1 MGLLVHN
8 LTFVVDRRRFS
19 IGDRI
24 KNRGLMRIMTKK
36 NNQHVFG
43 LALLLGLF
51 STLGPFT
58 IDMYLPA
65 FPEIVKQFETT
76 PSLVQLSLTACLLG
90 LGIGQ
95 LVMGSLSD
103 VHGRRIPL
111 LISMTVYVI
120 ASIACAIAPNIG
132 ILIAFRFVQGF
143 AASAGIVISRA
154 IARDLYSG
162 HQLTKFFSLLLLVGN
177 LGPLV
182 APVSG
187 SGVLN
192 FTNWKGVFIALAIL
206 GIYLLAMT
214 KWGLQETLPSD
225 RRRPSN
231 IVQQLQ
237 NYRSLL
243 RDRQFVGYMLAQGI
257 MIAGVFAYV
266 SGTPFI
272 YQDIYGVSPTVFAF
286 LFGSNGISLIIGS
299 QLVGRMSHR
308 VSEHAFLLFGLW
320 LALLASVAVLV
331 TAFLHGPL
339 FALVIPLFIFVAAIG
354 VTSTAAFPLAMESQS
369 HMAGSAAAL
378 LGVIPFLLG
387 AVVSPLVGIAG
398 EDTAVPLGVIILLTS
413 ISAMLSYFFL
423 GKKTSTLSS

>member
-1 MGLLVHN
+1 
-8 LTFVVDRRRFS
+8 
-19 IGDRI
+19 
-24 KNRGLMRIMTKK
+24 MTNK
-36 NNQHVFG
+36 NNQHVFR

-65 FPEIVKQFETT
+65 FPEIVKQFDTT
-76 PSLVQLSLTACLLG
+76 ASLVQLSLTACLLG

-103 VHGRRIPL
+103 VYGRRNPL
-111 LISMTVYVI
+111 LISMAVYVA
-120 ASIACAIAPNIG
+120 ASLACAFSPNIG
-132 ILIAFRFVQGF
+132 LLIAFRFVQGF

-154 IARDLYSG
+154 IARDLFSG
-162 HQLTKFFSLLLLVGN
+162 HELTKFFSLLLLVGN

-182 APVSG
+182 APVTG
-187 SGVLN
+187 SGILS
-192 FTNWKGVFIALAIL
+192 FTTWIGVFIALALL
-206 GIYLLAMT
+206 GIYLLTMT
-214 KWGLQETLPSD
+214 KWRLQETLPSD

-231 IVQQLQ
+231 FVQQLR
-237 NYRSLL
+237 NYGSLL

-272 YQDIYGVSPTVFAF
+272 YQNIYGASPTVFAL

-299 QLVGRMSHR
+299 QLVGRMAHR

-320 LALLASVAVLV
+320 LACFASVAVLV
-331 TAFLHGPL
+331 VAIVHGPL
-339 FALVIPLFIFVAAIG
+339 FALVIPLFFFVAAIG
-354 VTSTAAFPLAMESQS
+354 ITSTAAFPLAMESQG

-413 ISAMLSYFFL
+413 SAAMLAYFFL
-423 GKKTSTLSS
+423 VRRSQSGEA

>member
-1 MGLLVHN
+1 MIN
-8 LTFVVDRRRFS
+8 
-19 IGDRI
+19 
-24 KNRGLMRIMTKK
+24 K
-36 NNQHVFG
+36 NNQHVFR

-65 FPEIVKQFETT
+65 FPEIVKQFDTT
-76 PSLVQLSLTACLLG
+76 ASLVQLSLTACLLG

-103 VHGRRIPL
+103 VYGRRNPL
-111 LISMTVYVI
+111 LISMAVYVA
-120 ASIACAIAPNIG
+120 ASLACAISPNIG
-132 ILIAFRFVQGF
+132 LLIVFRFVQGF

-162 HQLTKFFSLLLLVGN
+162 HELTKFFSLLLLVGN

-182 APVSG
+182 APVTG
-187 SGVLN
+187 SGVLS
-192 FTNWKGVFIALAIL
+192 FTTWIGVFIALALL
-206 GIYLLAMT
+206 GIYLLMMT
-214 KWGLQETLPSD
+214 KWRLQETLPSD

-231 IVQQLQ
+231 FVQQLW
-237 NYRSLL
+237 NYGSLL
-243 RDRQFVGYMLAQGI
+243 RDRQFVGYMLTQGI

-272 YQDIYGVSPTVFAF
+272 YQNIYGASPTVFAL

-308 VSEHAFLLFGLW
+308 VSEHAFLLLGLG
-320 LALLASVAVLV
+320 LAFLASVAVLV
-331 TAFLHGPL
+331 VAIVHGPL
-339 FALVIPLFIFVAAIG
+339 FALVIPLFVFVAAIG
-354 VTSTAAFPLAMESQS
+354 ITSTAAFPIAMESQG

-413 ISAMLSYFFL
+413 AAAMMAYFFL
-423 GKKTSTLSS
+423 VKRRPRKAI

>member
-1 MGLLVHN
+1 
-8 LTFVVDRRRFS
+8 
-19 IGDRI
+19 
-24 KNRGLMRIMTKK
+24 MTNK
-36 NNQHVFG
+36 NNQHVFR

-65 FPEIVKQFETT
+65 FPEIVKQFDTT
-76 PSLVQLSLTACLLG
+76 ASLVQLSLTACLLG

-103 VHGRRIPL
+103 VYGRRNPL
-111 LISMTVYVI
+111 LISMAVYVA
-120 ASIACAIAPNIG
+120 ASLACAFSPNIG
-132 ILIAFRFVQGF
+132 LLIAFRFVQGF

-154 IARDLYSG
+154 IARDLYTG
-162 HQLTKFFSLLLLVGN
+162 HELTKFFSLLLLVGN

-182 APVSG
+182 APVTG
-187 SGVLN
+187 SGVLS
-192 FTNWKGVFIALAIL
+192 FTTWVGVFIALALL
-206 GIYLLAMT
+206 GIYLLTMT
-214 KWGLQETLPSD
+214 KWRLQETLPSD
-225 RRRPSN
+225 LRRPSN
-231 IVQQLQ
+231 FVQQLR
-237 NYRSLL
+237 NFGSLL
-243 RDRQFVGYMLAQGI
+243 RDRQFAGYMLAQGI

-272 YQDIYGVSPTVFAF
+272 YQNIYGASPTVFAL

-299 QLVGRMSHR
+299 QLVGRMAHR
-308 VSEHAFLLFGLW
+308 VSEHAFLLLGLW
-320 LALLASVAVLV
+320 LACLASVAVLV
-331 TAFLHGPL
+331 VAIVHGPL
-339 FALVIPLFIFVAAIG
+339 FALVIPLFFFVAAIG
-354 VTSTAAFPLAMESQS
+354 ITSTAAFPLAMESQG

-413 ISAMLSYFFL
+413 AAAMLAYFFL
-423 GKKTSTLSS
+423 VRRSPRGAA

>member
-1 MGLLVHN
+1 
-8 LTFVVDRRRFS
+8 
-19 IGDRI
+19 
-24 KNRGLMRIMTKK
+24 MTNK
-36 NNQHVFG
+36 NNQHVFR
-43 LALLLGLF
+43 LAMLLGLF

-65 FPEIVKQFETT
+65 FPEIVKQFGTT
-76 PSLVQLSLTACLLG
+76 ASLVQLSLTACLLG

-103 VHGRRIPL
+103 VHGRRNPL
-111 LISMTVYVI
+111 LISMAVYVV
-120 ASIACAIAPNIG
+120 ASLACAFSPNIG
-132 ILIAFRFVQGF
+132 LLIAFRFVQGF

-162 HQLTKFFSLLLLVGN
+162 HELTKFFSLLLLVGN

-182 APVSG
+182 APVTG
-187 SGVLN
+187 SGILS
-192 FTNWKGVFIALAIL
+192 FTSWIGVFVALSLL
-206 GIYLLAMT
+206 GIYLLMMT
-214 KWGLQETLPSD
+214 KWKLQETLPAD

-231 IVQQLQ
+231 FVEQLR
-237 NYRSLL
+237 NYGLLL
-243 RDRQFVGYMLAQGI
+243 RDRKFVGYMLAQGI

-272 YQDIYGVSPTVFAF
+272 YQNIYGASPTVFAL

-308 VSEHAFLLFGLW
+308 VSEHAFLLFGLG
-320 LALLASVAVLV
+320 LACLASVVVLV
-331 TAFLHGPL
+331 VAIVHGPL
-339 FALVIPLFIFVAAIG
+339 FALVIPLFFFVAAIG
-354 VTSTAAFPLAMESQS
+354 ITSTAAFPLAMESQAN
-369 HMAGSAAAL
+369 MAGSAAAL

-413 ISAMLSYFFL
+413 VAAMLAYFL
-423 GKKTSTLSS
+423 LVRRSPGGAA

>member
-1 MGLLVHN
+1 
-8 LTFVVDRRRFS
+8 
-19 IGDRI
+19 
-24 KNRGLMRIMTKK
+24 MTKS
-36 NNQHVFG
+36 NNLKVVK
-43 LALLLGLF
+43 LALLLGIF

-65 FPEIVKQFETT
+65 FPEIVKQYETT
-76 PSLVQLSLTACLLG
+76 ASLVQLSLTACLLG

-95 LVMGSLSD
+95 LVMGSMSD
-103 VHGRRIPL
+103 VYGRRGPL
-111 LISMTVYVI
+111 LISMAVYAI
-120 ASIACAIAPNIG
+120 ASLACAFSPNIG
-132 ILIAFRFVQGF
+132 LLIVFRFVQGF

-162 HQLTKFFSLLLLVGN
+162 HELTKFFSMLLLVGN

-182 APVSG
+182 APVTG
-187 SGVLN
+187 SGILT
-192 FTNWKGVFIALAIL
+192 FTNWKGVFVMLAVL
-206 GIYLLAMT
+206 GIYLLTMT

-225 RRRPSN
+225 QRRPSN
-231 IVQQLQ
+231 FMQQLQ
-237 NYRSLL
+237 NYGLLL

-272 YQDIYGVSPTVFAF
+272 YQNIYGASPTVFAL

-299 QLVGRMSHR
+299 QLVGRMAHR
-308 VSEHAFLLFGLW
+308 VSEHTFLLIGLL
-320 LALLASVAVLV
+320 LACVASVAVLIV
-331 TAFLHGPL
+331 ALFHGPL
-339 FALVIPLFIFVAAIG
+339 IALVIPLFCFVAAIG
-354 VTSTAAFPLAMESQS
+354 ITSTAAFPLAMESQS

-387 AVVSPLVGIAG
+387 AIVSPLVGIAG

-413 ISAMLSYFFL
+413 VSAMLAYFFL
-423 GKKTSTLSS
+423 GKKAPTTSSLK

>member
-1 MGLLVHN
+1 
-8 LTFVVDRRRFS
+8 
-19 IGDRI
+19 
-24 KNRGLMRIMTKK
+24 MTAKK
-36 NNQHVFG
+36 TQKVFG

-65 FPEIVKQFETT
+65 FPEIVKQYDTT
-76 PSLVQLSLTACLLG
+76 ASLVQLSLTACLLG

-103 VHGRRIPL
+103 AHGRRIPL
-111 LISMTVYVI
+111 LISMAAYLI
-120 ASIACAIAPNIG
+120 ASLACALSPNIG
-132 ILIAFRFVQGF
+132 LLIAFRFIQGF

-162 HQLTKFFSLLLLVGN
+162 HELTKFFSLLLLVGN

-187 SGVLN
+187 SGVLA
-192 FTNWKGVFIALAIL
+192 FSNWKGVFIALALL
-206 GIYLLAMT
+206 GIYLTVMT
-214 KWGLQETLPSD
+214 KWGLKETLPSE
-225 RRRPSN
+225 RRSSAN
-231 IVQQLQ
+231 FVQQLQ
-237 NYRSLL
+237 NYGSLL

-272 YQDIYGVSPTVFAF
+272 YQDIYGVSPTGFAL

-299 QLVGRMSHR
+299 QIVGRMSHR
-308 VSEHAFLLFGLW
+308 VSEQTFLVIGLL
-320 LALLASVAVLV
+320 LALLASVVVLV
-331 TAFLHGPL
+331 VAFLHGPL
-339 FALVIPLFIFVAAIG
+339 FALVIPLFIFVASIG
-354 VTSTAAFPLAMESQS
+354 ITSTAAFPLAMESQS
-369 HMAGSAAAL
+369 QMAGSAAAL

-398 EDTAVPLGVIILLTS
+398 EDTAVPLGVIILMTS
-413 ISAMLSYFFL
+413 VAAMLSYLLL
-423 GKKTSTLSS
+423 GKKKSTIITNATSM

>member
-1 MGLLVHN
+1 MTN
-8 LTFVVDRRRFS
+8 
-19 IGDRI
+19 
-24 KNRGLMRIMTKK
+24 KNK
-36 NNQHVFG
+36 QHVYR

-65 FPEIVKQFETT
+65 FPEIVKQFDTT
-76 PSLVQLSLTACLLG
+76 ASLVQLSLTACLLG

-95 LVMGSLSD
+95 LIMGSLSD
-103 VHGRRIPL
+103 VYGRRNPL
-111 LISMTVYVI
+111 LISMAVYVA
-120 ASIACAIAPNIG
+120 ASLACAFSPNIG
-132 ILIAFRFVQGF
+132 LLIAFRFVQGF

-154 IARDLYSG
+154 IARDMYSG
-162 HQLTKFFSLLLLVGN
+162 HELTKFFSLLLLVGN

-187 SGVLN
+187 SGILS
-192 FTNWKGVFIALAIL
+192 FTTWTGVFIALALL
-206 GIYLLAMT
+206 GIYLLTMT
-214 KWGLQETLPSD
+214 KWRLQETLPPD

-231 IVQQLQ
+231 FVQQLQ
-237 NYRSLL
+237 NYGSLL

-272 YQDIYGVSPTVFAF
+272 YQNIYGASPTVFAV

-299 QLVGRMSHR
+299 QLVGRMAHR
-308 VSEHAFLLFGLW
+308 VSEHTFLLFGLS
-320 LALLASVAVLV
+320 LACLASFTVLV
-331 TAFLHGPL
+331 VAIVHGPL
-339 FALVIPLFIFVAAIG
+339 FALVVPLFFFVAAIG
-354 VTSTAAFPLAMESQS
+354 ITSTAAFPLAMESQG

-413 ISAMLSYFFL
+413 AAAMLAYFFL
-423 GKKTSTLSS
+423 VRRSPSRAV